1 MVQASVQ
8 VNNDTESF
16 LYLLNGLYNTVLNIY
31 KSLGNSIIL
40 IYLSLRII
48 RLNMLPGLI
57 QNFDLLYRQ
66 KK

>member
-8 VNNDTESF
+8 VNTDTESF